1 MGRWC
6 LWFTST
12 ETEMAVLAF
21 APAYLVPLLATLV
34 SIYAFTRILT
44 PEQYGTYAFLVS
56 VMLLCEGALFAWIGL
71 GTKRF
76 YERAQGQGKLPV
88 LCGTIY
94 LALGTSAVLLILAC
108 AVTLELIAVQPPLK
122 ALLWISTAVIIVRQV
137 SLLSKSLELAALSR
151 LRYVLMECGESLIGV
166 GCGLYLCWRMHFA
179 ADGILY
185 GMLAGAAAVVLF
197 DARQIVQRLRRGRF
211 DSHLQR
217 EIINFAMPITVALI
231 VEYVVSSADR
241 LMIQFFLGADQ
252 LGIYAVGYGIADRAV
267 GAVFLALA
275 VGSYPLVVRAFE
287 RDGQRAAQ
295 LQARQNIE
303 LMMAAVLPALGGFTI
318 ASGHIAAVLVGPA
331 YAQGAAALMPLS
343 GVAVFMYGLRSY
355 YFAHAP
361 HLANNTWALLAASAP
376 AAVINLG
383 LNIVL
388 LPSIGLMG
396 AVWAR
401 LVAYTVAL
409 AISIFLA
416 RRMFPL
422 PFPGWEATKALLATC
437 VMSVVL
443 YWLDFP
449 KTFLGLSSM
458 IVIGGSLYLALAYCL
473 NIVGLRHQLFLVL
486 KRYRPAVS

>member
-1 MGRWC
+1 
-6 LWFTST
+6 
-12 ETEMAVLAF
+12 MAVLAF
-21 APAYLVPLLATLV
+21 APAYLVPLVATLV

-44 PEQYGTYAFLVS
+44 PEQYGTYALLVS
-56 VMLLCEGALFAWIGL
+56 IMMLCEGALFAWIGL

-76 YERAQGQGKLPV
+76 FERAKGQGKLPV
-88 LCGTIY
+88 LCATIY
-94 LALGTSAVLLILAC
+94 LALAASSVLLIVAC
-108 AVTLELIAVQPPLK
+108 AVTLKLIAIPQPLK
-122 ALLWISTAVIIVRQV
+122 ALLWISGAVIIVRQI

-166 GCGLYLCWRMHFA
+166 GCGLYLCWRMHFE

-197 DARQIVQRLRRGRF
+197 DARHIVQRLRGGRF

-217 EIINFAMPITVALI
+217 QIINFAMPITAALI

-241 LMIQFFLGADQ
+241 LMIQYYLGADL
-252 LGIYAVGYGIADRAV
+252 LGIYAVGYGVADRAV

-287 RDGQRAAQ
+287 RDGRHAAQ

-331 YAQGAAALMPLS
+331 YAQGAAELMPLS
-343 GVAVFMYGLRSY
+343 GIAVFMYGLRSY

-361 HLANNTWALLAASAP
+361 HLANNTWALLGASVP

-383 LNIVL
+383 LNTAL

-401 LVAYTVAL
+401 LIAYTVAL
-409 AISIFLA
+409 AISIVQA
-416 RRMFPL
+416 RRIFPL
-422 PFPGWEATKALLATC
+422 PFPGLEAAKAAVATIAMC
-437 VMSVVL
+437 SVL
-443 YWLDFP
+443 FELHFS
-449 KTFLGLSSM
+449 KTFVGLAGM
-458 IVIGGSLYLALAYCL
+458 ILTGGLLYGTLAFCL
-473 NIVGLRHQLFLVL
+473 NIVGIRRQLFVVL
-486 KRYRPAVS
+486 KRYRPALP